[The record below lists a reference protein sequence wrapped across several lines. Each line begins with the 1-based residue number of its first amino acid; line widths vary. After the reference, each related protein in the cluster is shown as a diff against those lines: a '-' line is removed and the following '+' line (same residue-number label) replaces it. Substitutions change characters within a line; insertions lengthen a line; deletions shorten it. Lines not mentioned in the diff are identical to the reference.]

1 MLKSK
6 LDELKEVDVMVEQ
19 EVLGKFSNLNAE
31 MKKITNEITRR
42 NSEVIDLKSNNIEE
56 IQRVLDERYEGEHI
70 WLREEHEL
78 KNQLKQMQVSQDVR
92 VAACEREF
100 EITS

>member
-92 VAACEREF
+92 VAACEKEF
-100 EITS
+100 ETTS